1 LSTAERFAVGVVL
14 VALVLLVIKLGIEGN
29 E

>member
-1 LSTAERFAVGVVL
+1 MSGVELFAVGVVL
-14 VALVLLVIKLGIEGN
+14 VVLVLLVIKLGIEGN